1 MVQVH
6 ALPDTPLAAL
16 LEPGLLAFLQSLH
29 QRFEAERQQ
38 LLADRESLQTAFDK
52 GYVPH
57 VTQAAQEIAEAS
69 WQVARIPADLQ
80 DRRVEITG
88 PVDRKTVINA
98 LNSGASVFM
107 ADFEDASC
115 PRWDLLLDGQ
125 WNLYQAIRRQL
136 QFTDAARGKTYQLA
150 DKTATLLV
158 RPRGWHLNEVHLT
171 VKGQPISGSLFDFGT
186 YLYLNADILLANGS
200 GPYFYLPK
208 LENAK
213 EAALWAKV
221 FAHAETYL
229 GLPQGSIKC
238 TVLIETITAAFAME
252 EILFSLRQYIT
263 GLNAG
268 RWDYLFSVIKKFRQQ
283 PAFVLPDRAALHM
296 QQPFMAAY
304 AKRLVQ
310 VCHQRGA
317 HAIGGMSAYIP
328 ARDATANAE
337 AFAKV
342 KADKEREARLGYDG
356 SWVAHPGLVPVA
368 RAVFDQVLGNKP
380 HQKSKQVMGDWQPA
394 DLLALPADRSITEGG
409 LRTNVHVALQYLCYW
424 LSGQGAAAIHQLME
438 DAATAEISRAQLWQ
452 WLRHGCRLTD
462 GRLITR
468 SLVEEIIAREVR
480 RLPHLFEGRP
490 DLQRQIPRA
499 TRLLLDLVIT
509 DTFEAFLT
517 QPAYELLL
525 QDETN
530 ILNSTPY
537 ENATTN

>member
-1 MVQVH
+1 MIKVH
-6 ALPDTPLAAL
+6 SLPDSPISPLF
-16 LEPGLLAFLQSLH
+16 EPGLLAFLQSLH

-38 LLADRESLQTAFDK
+38 LLAERESLQTAFDQ
-52 GYVPH
+52 GYTPH
-57 VTQAAQEIAEAS
+57 LSQAAQEIAEAS

-80 DRRVEITG
+80 ERRVEITG

-136 QFTDAARGKTYQLA
+136 QFTDAARGKTYALA
-150 DKTATLLV
+150 EKTATLMV
-158 RPRGWHLNEVHLT
+158 RPRGWHLNEAHVR
-171 VKGQPISGSLFDFGT
+171 VKEEAMSASLFDFGT
-186 YLYLNADILLANGS
+186 YLYLNAEMLLANGS

-213 EAALWAKV
+213 EAALWTKV

-252 EILFSLRQYIT
+252 EILFALRPNIT
-263 GLNAG
+263 ALNAG
-268 RWDYLFSVIKKFRQQ
+268 RWDYLFSVIKKFRQR
-283 PAFVLPDRAALHM
+283 PEFVLPDRAALHM

-304 AKRLVQ
+304 AQRLVQ

-328 ARDATANAE
+328 ARDEAANLE

-342 KADKEREARLGYDG
+342 KADKEREAKMGYDG

-368 RAVFDQVLGNKP
+368 RAVFDEVLGNKP
-380 HQKSKQVMGDWQPA
+380 HQKSKQILADWHPA
-394 DLLALPADRSITEGG
+394 DLLTLPTDRSITEGG

-452 WLRHGCRLTD
+452 WLRHDSQLTD
-462 GRLITR
+462 GRRITR

-480 RLPHLFEGRP
+480 RLPHLFEGRT
-490 DLQRQIPRA
+490 DLQHQIPRA

-509 DTFEAFLT
+509 DAFEPFLT
-517 QPAYELLL
+517 TPAYELLL
-525 QDETN
+525 QEESK
-530 ILNSTPY
+530 ILNATPY